1 MNRPPTSNEWN
12 LPIDLARE
20 ADFPLG
26 RFEVSPSLSKV
37 RINGQSEA
45 VEPRVMQAL
54 VALAQRN
61 GQVVSRDE
69 LIERCWAARAVS
81 EDAVQRCI
89 AKVRKISELDPTGSF
104 SIETIPR
111 IGYQLVEAVIADAQ
125 PLTAQIGELAGPT
138 TPPTEQL
145 GHRPRRWRLLWAA
158 VSATAAIMAAGLLLF
173 VYQQPS
179 SVKGTPEQADRIASS
194 TRVTAGGTAS
204 LPVGAIFKDCAVG
217 CPEMIVVPPGYFT
230 MGSAQRETTSSLD
243 AVPGSHDDES
253 PQREVLIAKKFAAAR
268 FDVTREEY
276 ALFVDDTHRPDEA
289 SCEIL
294 LRTGLFIET
303 LGASWRHPGYQQTQH
318 DPVVCINWNDA
329 KAYAAWLSRRTHK
342 SYRIPTEAE
351 WEYLARAGSN
361 SARVDDGMAN
371 DACRAFNGGDL
382 AYHKQFPDDHFVDV
396 GCSDG
401 YFATSPVGTF
411 PANAFGL
418 FDMQGNVWQWT
429 EDCYHQTYDGA
440 PSDGSAW
447 TTPNCTLRVARGG
460 SWADDSRAIR
470 FARREQGV
478 ATTRYSSNGF
488 RVVRAL

>member
-1 MNRPPTSNEWN
+1 MNRPPTPDEWK

-20 ADFPLG
+20 ADFSLG

-54 VALAQRN
+54 VALTQRN

-69 LIERCWAARAVS
+69 LIERCWAGRAVS

-89 AKVRKISELDPTGSF
+89 AKVRKVSELDPAGSF

-111 IGYQLVEAVIADAQ
+111 IGYQLVEFAGTEPLAVPMGKLADPINTPSELPTSTTKRWPPLWIA
-125 PLTAQIGELAGPT
+125 AG
-138 TPPTEQL
+138 
-145 GHRPRRWRLLWAA
+145 
-158 VSATAAIMAAGLLLF
+158 ATAAIVAASLLLYAYQRPPPPN
-173 VYQQPS
+173 VYA
-179 SVKGTPEQADRIASS
+179 ERADRTVAP

-204 LPVGAIFKDCAVG
+204 LPVGTTFRDCAAG

-230 MGSAQRETTSSLD
+230 MGSARQDPAGSPDT
-243 AVPGSHDDES
+243 VPGSHDDEI
-253 PQREVLIAKKFAAAR
+253 PQREVLIAHKFAAAR

-276 ALFVDDTHRPDEA
+276 ARFVDDTHRPDEA
-289 SCEIL
+289 SCQTL
-294 LRTGLFIET
+294 LRSGLFIET
-303 LGASWRHPGYQQTQH
+303 TGASWRHPGYQQTLH
-318 DPVVCINWNDA
+318 DPAVCISWIDA
-329 KAYAAWLSRRTHK
+329 RAYAAWLSRKTLK
-342 SYRIPTEAE
+342 SYRVPTEAE
-351 WEYLARAGSN
+351 WEYLARAGTN
-361 SARVDDGMAN
+361 SARADDGTPN

-382 AYHKQFPDDHFVDV
+382 AYHKQFPGDQFVDM

-429 EDCYHQTYDGA
+429 QDCYHETYDGA
-440 PSDGSAW
+440 PSDGTAW
-447 TTPNCTLRVARGG
+447 TTPDCTLRVARGG

-470 FARREQGV
+470 FARREKGI
-478 ATTRYSSNGF
+478 AISRYSSNGF